1 MIPDEFSAQ
10 YGPLIQAAPQFELQA
25 QPQILSASAFRLA
38 HSLTTPRLMPCS
50 SALLPPPPP
59 QKMPH
64 RSFIVT
70 PVPSHCR
77 AQAPLPPSP

>member
-38 HSLTTPRLMPCS
+38 HSL
-50 SALLPPPPP
+50 PPL
-59 QKMPH
+59 
-64 RSFIVT
+64 
-70 PVPSHCR
+70 
-77 AQAPLPPSP
+77 A